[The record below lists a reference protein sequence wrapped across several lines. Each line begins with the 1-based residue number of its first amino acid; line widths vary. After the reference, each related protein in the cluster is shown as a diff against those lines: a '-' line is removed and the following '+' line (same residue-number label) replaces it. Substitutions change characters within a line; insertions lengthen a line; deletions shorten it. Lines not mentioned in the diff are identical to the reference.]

1 MNLFENEQ
9 YVCKVC
15 GFNIIGYFPERCP
28 FCGTLNV
35 NFITAENCSE
45 NYKVLE
51 TKITDKVIR
60 LNSTPPLGLEHAAYS
75 IKTENQTIW
84 IDCPSTFDS
93 SLEKMDKI
101 IFTHHHFLGASNLY
115 RSYNTAFVWIHI
127 EDSKHDMSQKHT
139 FDKRFDTDF
148 QLSGIKAFHINGH
161 TAGFTFYTYE
171 NIVFV
176 CDYVSLSEGKMK
188 FNPYGPLRK
197 TIEGGK
203 LMKKLLENGNYQKVC
218 GFDYD
223 VAFSEWISL
232 LNDLVNSSTN

>member
-1 MNLFENEQ
+1 MNLFEKEQ

-28 FCGTLNV
+28 FCGALNV

-60 LNSTPPLGLEHAAYS
+60 LNTTPPLGLEHAAYG

-161 TAGFTFYTYE
+161 TPGFTFYTYE
-171 NIVFV
+171 NIVFI
-176 CDYVSLSEGKMK
+176 CDYVSLSEGRMK

-203 LMKKLLENGNYQKVC
+203 LIKKLLENGNYQKVC

-223 VAFSEWISL
+223 VAFSEWSSL
-232 LNDLVNSSTN
+232 LNDLLNSSTN